1 MSDEEVKEPKAKAR
15 VSYPQELREEAS
27 LNLKGKVT
35 VSVTFLDGTKL
46 EHQMA
51 ADLDECQFA
60 KWALVLLAR
69 KDVRPCPNLE
79 ELIRNVCEERG
90 IIS

>member
-1 MSDEEVKEPKAKAR
+1 MSEQEADEVKSKSR
-15 VSYPQELREEAS
+15 VSYPKEIREEAS
-27 LNLKGKVT
+27 LNLKGRVT

-60 KWALVLLAR
+60 KWALVTLAR
-69 KDVRPCPNLE
+69 KDVRPFPNLE
-79 ELIRNVCEERG
+79 EFIRRACEERG
-90 IIS
+90 ITQ

>member
-1 MSDEEVKEPKAKAR
+1 MSEQEAEEVKAKSR
-15 VSYPQELREEAS
+15 VSYPKEIREEAS

-35 VSVTFLDGTKL
+35 VSVTFLDGSKL

-69 KDVRPCPNLE
+69 RDVRPCPNLE
-79 ELIRNVCEERG
+79 ELVRKVCEERG
-90 IIS
+90 IVS